1 MSRSAYCPEREYL
14 RSDARSINLFSLPA
28 IRSKSKFTSLLR
40 DLARLPVQLQALMNI
55 KTMIGTRHTLDKG
68 GDVRSDF
75 ISTYPT
81 HLPSVIRL
89 AAT

>member
-1 MSRSAYCPEREYL
+1 
-14 RSDARSINLFSLPA
+14 
-28 IRSKSKFTSLLR
+28 
-40 DLARLPVQLQALMNI
+40 
-55 KTMIGTRHTLDKG
+55 MIGTRHTLDKG
-68 GDVRSDF
+68 GDVRFDF